1 MTGLEV
7 KFAYL
12 SCSVLECCE
21 RCEGRRWETPWS
33 RCLTPPATLS
43 SQGTSRGPTWGRS
56 TENKISDQLST
67 RAGAGAGAGAPRMT
81 PIKEDDRVQMEQRC
95 KSVPAIS
102 SLSKGKLTDL
112 KLSCLCLPA
121 SCSQDSDMSFLYKWR
136 WSMKGRD
143 QNRRLKKIMTKTFPL
158 AL

>member
-21 RCEGRRWETPWS
+21 RCGGRRWARPWS
-33 RCLTPPATLS
+33 RCRTPPATLS
-43 SQGTSRGPTWGRS
+43 SRGTSRGPTWGRS
-56 TENKISDQLST
+56 TENRTSDQINSPVASLF
-67 RAGAGAGAGAPRMT
+67 GAGAGAPRMT
-81 PIKEDDRVQMEQRC
+81 PIKEDDTDGAEMQKCCSNFLVIKREIDWFKTILSLATLLPGV
-95 KSVPAIS
+95 KIAICHFYINEDEVW
-102 SLSKGKLTDL
+102 GH
-112 KLSCLCLPA
+112 
-121 SCSQDSDMSFLYKWR
+121 
-136 WSMKGRD
+136 